1 MFRDK
6 GQRTNEAH
14 VKHVVTA
21 FVRLFAVSPTP
32 VGVLGAA
39 DDKELNYPAAL
50 AATSLQPVGMESTK
64 EKEAAAA
71 AESTHSFISRF
82 RLWPRESPRH

>member
-1 MFRDK
+1 
-6 GQRTNEAH
+6 
-14 VKHVVTA
+14 
-21 FVRLFAVSPTP
+21 
-32 VGVLGAA
+32 VGGLGAA

-71 AESTHSFISRF
+71 ESAHSFISRF